1 MPEIGT
7 ENFDETFG
15 QIWDSPEHQVDFAR
29 AGERIV
35 YFLAETPEQ
44 VDRALA
50 MYRLDTPEDA
60 GFLRAY
66 WDMKSQR
73 RTIELGGNSNYLGL
87 PENLLARIRTSGIL
101 RRYAADFGIRIFTRR
116 FEPLQS

>member
-44 VDRALA
+44 VDRSLA
-50 MYRLDTPEDA
+50 MYRLGTPEDA
-60 GFLRAY
+60 GFLKAY
-66 WDMKSQR
+66 WLMRTQK
-73 RTIELGGNSNYLGL
+73 RTIALGGNSIDLEVPKNFA
-87 PENLLARIRTSGIL
+87 ERMKTSGIL
-101 RRYAADFGIRIFTRR
+101 KRYAQGFGIRIFTRR
-116 FEPLQS
+116 FEPPQF